1 MLWKFL
7 KAVTSYAIFNNENI
21 IQIHKSYRT
30 YVGFKL
36 WSHSLKTFE
45 PILEFWRNYSF
56 SCLLWNPRIPYLSL
70 CTTYMFGKQS
80 MLDILTFTYA
90 TGGMSDLRP
99 VNMVTS
105 VSMDVTSR
113 VTRPGI
119 ASRPIQKLN
128 QDNITTSVLGAK
140 VWIRWCPI

>member
-1 MLWKFL
+1 
-7 KAVTSYAIFNNENI
+7 
-21 IQIHKSYRT
+21 
-30 YVGFKL
+30 
-36 WSHSLKTFE
+36 
-45 PILEFWRNYSF
+45 
-56 SCLLWNPRIPYLSL
+56 
-70 CTTYMFGKQS
+70 

-99 VNMVTS
+99 VNMVTR

-140 VWIRWCPI
+140 VWIRWCPICRSNLKYMTKREKFPEKYRLVLV